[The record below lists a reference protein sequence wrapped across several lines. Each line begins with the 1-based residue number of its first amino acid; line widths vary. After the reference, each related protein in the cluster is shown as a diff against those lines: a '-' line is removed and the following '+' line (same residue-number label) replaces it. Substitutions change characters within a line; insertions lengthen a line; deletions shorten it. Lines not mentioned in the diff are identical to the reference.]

1 MLSCCH
7 VNVPYVWWVSPLK
20 YRNSAEKQVEREVTL
35 RTIPCNSNG
44 IECGDCAEKGHFDS
58 DLGQIRREKEY
69 TQKV

>member
-20 YRNSAEKQVEREVTL
+20 YRNSVAEKQVEREVTL

-44 IECGDCAEKGHFDS
+44 IVRGDFAEINSFEMV
-58 DLGQIRREKEY
+58 LGSIWGKKDY
-69 TQKV
+69 T